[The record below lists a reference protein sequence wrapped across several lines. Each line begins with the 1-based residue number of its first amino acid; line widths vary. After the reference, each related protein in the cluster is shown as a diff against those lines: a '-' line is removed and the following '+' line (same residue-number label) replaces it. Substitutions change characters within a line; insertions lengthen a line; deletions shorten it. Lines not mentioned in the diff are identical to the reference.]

1 LTKNSFNWPTFF
13 LNPKDRYIQIVT
25 LFALVRFEKRKHM
38 CFVTLVGFIFRM
50 ADGADLSV
58 GYSNFNVFPYI
69 LGNEAREHANCIITP
84 ASVLPP

>member
-1 LTKNSFNWPTFF
+1 
-13 LNPKDRYIQIVT
+13 VT
-25 LFALVRFEKRKHM
+25 LFALVRFEKRKNM
-38 CFVTLVGFIFRM
+38 CFVTLLGFIFRM

>member
-1 LTKNSFNWPTFF
+1 
-13 LNPKDRYIQIVT
+13 
-25 LFALVRFEKRKHM
+25 M